1 MHISIAERLKPFDHT
16 PGTTC
21 LLPGSNWT
29 VQIFPALICL
39 YDFNHEQTL
48 TPFCKIAI
56 DVKGPVSGFT
66 VQLNLEKGN
75 ILVFG
80 TSLDGY
86 FRYRLTSSS
95 NGNGLLIDI
104 EKSASKIEFK
114 LVSGDFHLSFEND
127 KNLVLFKDSK
137 NSKPYLIKEVERL
150 SLGNHKAQDWT
161 LVKKRADLGEIFPV
175 WLRLGQL
182 VLHNDN
188 LLEEGD
194 SLLKECESAIKKG
207 DVNHL
212 LAPFHTLFLTGFQ
225 SLMTPR
231 VFDDQYQGITLPALS
246 RKCSSNV
253 SPLVLLSHGAKL
265 IRSCFASYNSST
277 LSILPALPVEF
288 HAGRFLHFRCENL
301 GLLDLEWSKKTIRRM
316 ILFAESDGLID
327 VKFQKEIKCF
337 RFREESSLK
346 PEIIYAGSPLKIEK
360 GKTYFFDCFK
370 K

>member
-1 MHISIAERLKPFDHT
+1 MQISIAERLKPFDHT

-29 VQIFPALICL
+29 VQVFPALICL
-39 YDFNHEQTL
+39 YDLSTEDPIQI
-48 TPFCKIAI
+48 CKIAV

-75 ILVFG
+75 VLVFG
-80 TSLDGY
+80 TSLEGY

-95 NGNGLLIDI
+95 DGKGMLIDI
-104 EKSASKIEFK
+104 EKPSNIQFK
-114 LVSGDFHLSFEND
+114 LVSGDFNLSSEND
-127 KNLVLFKDSK
+127 KNLVLFKDFK
-137 NSKPYLIKEVERL
+137 NSKPYLINEVERL

-161 LVKKRADLGEIFPV
+161 LVKRRADFGEIFPV

-182 VLHNDN
+182 VLQNDN
-188 LLEEGD
+188 LSEEGD

-207 DVNHL
+207 DVNHI

-231 VFDDQYQGITLPALS
+231 LVDDQHQGVILPALS
-246 RKCSSNV
+246 RTCSPTV
-253 SPLVLLSHGAKL
+253 SPLVILSYGAKL
-265 IRSCFASYNSST
+265 IRSCFASFDSST
-277 LSILPALPVEF
+277 ISILPALPVEF

-346 PEIIYAGSPLKIEK
+346 AEIIYAGSPLKIEK